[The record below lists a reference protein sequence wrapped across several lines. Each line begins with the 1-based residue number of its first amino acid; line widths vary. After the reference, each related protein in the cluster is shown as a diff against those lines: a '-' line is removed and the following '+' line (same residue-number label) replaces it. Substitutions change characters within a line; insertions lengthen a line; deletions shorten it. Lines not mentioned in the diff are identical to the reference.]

1 MNTSQA
7 VKFSIAMT
15 IVETYPDLTFNNYEE
30 FEEWCRTDG
39 KVICSREEFN
49 KLAGKTI
56 KLPKQ
61 QIHTPHKKWKHH
73 TEVAEYLVKKKV
85 GIKQED

>member
-1 MNTSQA
+1 MTTSQP
-7 VKFSIAMT
+7 VKFSITMT

-39 KVICSREEFN
+39 EVICSREKFN
-49 KLAGKTI
+49 KLAGQTI

-61 QIHTPHKKWKHH
+61 QIHTPHEEWIHH
-73 TEVAEYLVKKKV
+73 TEVAEYLVKKKIV
-85 GIKQED
+85 TKQED